1 MPATLSP
8 PAGSAGGRV
17 AHQRAG
23 RAGRTPGPASEPREA
38 PADPDTDLAREE
50 AAVRRQRAMLAELTH
65 TGHDPA
71 PAAGPG
77 HSYAELEQL
86 FPARRRVVWLL
97 VG

>member
-1 MPATLSP
+1 
-8 PAGSAGGRV
+8 
-17 AHQRAG
+17 
-23 RAGRTPGPASEPREA
+23 
-38 PADPDTDLAREE
+38 
-50 AAVRRQRAMLAELTH
+50 MLAELTH